1 MFAKIGRRAYDFR
14 FIVIVVFVLAMGG
27 LGLYGKDYTQ
37 HLSQE
42 GWFDDTS
49 QSVAGSELTDSTFG
63 RDTDADVIALY
74 TAPEGKSVNDPE
86 IAARGKALY
95 SSLVKDNPTT
105 VKRSDSYWD
114 SSFAAK
120 RLSHGDRQVYASIG
134 LQGDGG
140 TETLKYYDE
149 IKDKLA
155 IDGLQLQIAG
165 LIPVAD
171 AMQSGMDEDVKRMEI
186 IALPLVALLLFI
198 VFGGAVAASLPVLI
212 GGLSILGSTG
222 IVRMI
227 MHFTDV
233 NVFASSVITLIGLG
247 LAIDYGL
254 FTVSRFREEIA
265 EGAST
270 ADAVRVTVATA
281 GRTIVF
287 SATIIV
293 ACLGGLLIFP
303 QGFLKSVAYGAI
315 ATVVLAAI
323 LSITVLPAILG
334 ILGAKVD
341 SLGFKWLRRTKTA
354 EEIDAGLW
362 SRLANWSMK
371 RPVLVA
377 VPIILVLAGLIIPF
391 FNVQFGG
398 LSEKYL
404 APDNPARVAQ
414 EKYDALFPGERTEP
428 LKLVVVGTSDNKV
441 VTAIRRA
448 ASFEPGHEQDRQLR
462 TGLAAE
468 FKVAKTQPEKGVTLF
483 TAGLKNREDPT
494 SVDAVLKGLRK
505 LAPPDGVQILIAGTP
520 ALERDSINGLIDRL
534 PLLLVILGVASFIL
548 MFLAFGS
555 FVLPIKAILISILS
569 LTATLGVITWIFYD
583 GHGADLLNFTPS
595 PLMFAVLIIIVTIV
609 FGLSTD
615 YEIFLMSRMAERRR
629 AGYDTPECIRYGIAH
644 TGGIITAAALILIVV
659 TGAFGLSNIVM
670 MKYIAYGMIAALILD
685 ATIIR
690 MMLVPAVMRIL
701 GDWCWWSPKWAKKV
715 YAKVGLEE

>member
-1 MFAKIGRRAYDFR
+1 M
-14 FIVIVVFVLAMGG
+14 FVLAMGG

-49 QSVAGSELTDSTFG
+49 QSVAGSKLTDTTFG

-74 TAPEGKSVNDPE
+74 TARPGRSADDKDIAAQGKS
-86 IAARGKALY
+86 LY
-95 SSLVKDNPTT
+95 ANLVKDNPSTI
-105 VKRSDSYWD
+105 RRADSYWD

-120 RLSHGDRQVYASIG
+120 RLSHGPDQVYASIG

-140 TETLKYYDE
+140 TETLKYFDE
-149 IKDKLA
+149 IKSKLA

-171 AMQSGMDEDVKRMEI
+171 AMQSGMDDDVKRMEM
-186 IALPLVALLLFI
+186 IALPLVAILLFI
-198 VFGGAVAASLPVLI
+198 VFGGAVAATLPVLI
-212 GGLSILGSTG
+212 GGLSIIGSTG
-222 IVRMI
+222 IVRLI
-227 MHFTDV
+227 MHFTEV

-270 ADAVRVTVATA
+270 SDAVRVTVATA

-293 ACLGGLLIFP
+293 VCLGGLLIFP

-315 ATVVLAAI
+315 ATVVLAAV
-323 LSITVLPAILG
+323 LSTTVLPAILG
-334 ILGAKVD
+334 ILGLKVD

-354 EEIDAGLW
+354 EEIDAGMW

-371 RPVLVA
+371 RPALVA
-377 VPIILVLAGLIIPF
+377 IPIVLVLAALVIPF

-404 APDNPARVAQ
+404 SPDNPARVAQ
-414 EKYDALFPGERTEP
+414 EKYDTLFPGERTEP
-428 LKLVVVGTSDNKV
+428 LKLVIVGTSKNEV
-441 VTAIRRA
+441 ITAIRRA
-448 ASFEPGHEQDRQLR
+448 ASFEPGREKERKLR
-462 TGLAAE
+462 AGLAEE
-468 FKVAKTQPEKGVTLF
+468 FQVAKTKPAKGITLF
-483 TAGLKNREDPT
+483 TAGLSHRDDPA
-494 SVDAVLKGLRK
+494 SVDSVLNGLRK
-505 LAPPDGVQILIAGTP
+505 LSPPDGVQILIAGTP
-520 ALERDSINGLIDRL
+520 ALERDSINGLIGRL
-534 PLLLVILGVASFIL
+534 PVLLLILGVASFIL

-555 FVLPIKAILISILS
+555 FILPIKAILISILS

-583 GHGADLLNFTPS
+583 GHGAELLNFSPS

-629 AGYDTPECIRYGIAH
+629 AGHDTPECIRYGIAH

-690 MMLVPAVMRIL
+690 MMLVPAIMKIL
-701 GDWCWWSPKWAKKV
+701 GDWCWWSPKWAQKI
-715 YAKVGLEE
+715 YAKIGLEE